1 MPMNIILFLS
11 TFFFLFINYLLTL
24 SPTVPLED
32 GGEMIRAAFCL
43 GVTHPPGYPLY
54 TLVAALA
61 THLPIGDVAFRI
73 NLLSAVA
80 ASCGCAVVAVTVNR
94 VLVNGG
100 VRPVPA
106 WWSAL
111 FGAVLL
117 GTCPGVW
124 WQAVIAEKYAF
135 NILMNSLVLA
145 ALAAIFMAKPRSS
158 RNRSDT
164 TGRVGMLMLVSL
176 AFGASI
182 SHHGQTI
189 FLTPALAMAAFLGLK
204 RIPERARGRIAGY
217 MATALVL
224 GLSIKFIY
232 PPVRAA
238 AHPLHNWND
247 PSTLIR
253 WMDYFSGQPYQH
265 RMFFWGMSDLVMR
278 TWEYLSNILPAQVG
292 WVGLALGIWGIISIG
307 RFNIW
312 LALALI
318 SAWCAGVF
326 YCINFSLSGI
336 AVRTYYI
343 PTFLFFS
350 VMVSAGMAQV
360 ASLVGGRWKKMAIPA
375 LAILGIWTGWEALA
389 HRFES
394 DRSRHYFAWDFS
406 RSILNSIDPDSLLI
420 AYGDYDLFPLW
431 YTHDVAGVKPNVVVV
446 NANFLPAD
454 WAKDERH
461 RIQILYPGKGKD
473 SGKNMAFA
481 EDLLK
486 EKSEHPVYLS
496 VIFAAVE
503 GYDVLPVGA
512 AYRPAWGKADLLS
525 ADIAGE
531 RRRFSRWRTLR
542 GFFDTNIYR
551 DTNTR
556 STLTYYAYLD
566 YRRALVLEEQGRV
579 DDALA
584 MFRQALA
591 WPDFYG
597 LGPAASHASVAQI
610 LRKKGRK
617 DEALKEFEA
626 AVKFQPGWVPGLK
639 ALGSYYVELKRYQ
652 DALRTFKRVVA
663 EDPKDISAIQSV
675 KMLSEYA
682 EQGNQP

>member
-1 MPMNIILFLS
+1 MNIILFLS

-32 GGEMIRAAFCL
+32 GGEMIRAAYCL

-80 ASCGCAVVAVTVNR
+80 AACGCAVVAVTINR

-100 VRPVPA
+100 VRLVPA

-117 GTCPGVW
+117 GTGPGVW

-158 RNRSDT
+158 RSRSDT

-189 FLTPALAMAAFLGLK
+189 FLAPALAMAAFLGLK

-265 RMFFWGMSDLVMR
+265 RMFFW
-278 TWEYLSNILPAQVG
+278 
-292 WVGLALGIWGIISIG
+292 
-307 RFNIW
+307 
-312 LALALI
+312 
-318 SAWCAGVF
+318 
-326 YCINFSLSGI
+326 
-336 AVRTYYI
+336 
-343 PTFLFFS
+343 
-350 VMVSAGMAQV
+350 
-360 ASLVGGRWKKMAIPA
+360 
-375 LAILGIWTGWEALA
+375 
-389 HRFES
+389 
-394 DRSRHYFAWDFS
+394 
-406 RSILNSIDPDSLLI
+406 
-420 AYGDYDLFPLW
+420 
-431 YTHDVAGVKPNVVVV
+431 
-446 NANFLPAD
+446 
-454 WAKDERH
+454 
-461 RIQILYPGKGKD
+461 
-473 SGKNMAFA
+473 
-481 EDLLK
+481 
-486 EKSEHPVYLS
+486 
-496 VIFAAVE
+496 
-503 GYDVLPVGA
+503 
-512 AYRPAWGKADLLS
+512 
-525 ADIAGE
+525 
-531 RRRFSRWRTLR
+531 
-542 GFFDTNIYR
+542 
-551 DTNTR
+551 
-556 STLTYYAYLD
+556 
-566 YRRALVLEEQGRV
+566 
-579 DDALA
+579 
-584 MFRQALA
+584 
-591 WPDFYG
+591 
-597 LGPAASHASVAQI
+597 
-610 LRKKGRK
+610 
-617 DEALKEFEA
+617 
-626 AVKFQPGWVPGLK
+626 
-639 ALGSYYVELKRYQ
+639 
-652 DALRTFKRVVA
+652 
-663 EDPKDISAIQSV
+663 
-675 KMLSEYA
+675 
-682 EQGNQP
+682 